1 MDCINLLA
9 SNALLTLPK
18 DAIQKQSDDVI
29 LFQIDLINTYNES
42 SATWLIVTNEVGLG
56 LVPPYKLGRLFRDL
70 GRANQKL
77 ADIADEVIFMV
88 SGITHVYQKVN
99 SMELFVIRHTEVQN
113 PNNLCYGNYD
123 ISLKPNY
130 EHKSKIFFKNL
141 PNDLDQIYSSPSKR
155 CTDLLDLHNLN
166 FNIHNDLRELDFGD
180 WEGKKWDDIDQT
192 DLNYW
197 MEDYVNRSPKNGE
210 NDRFI

>member
-1 MDCINLLA
+1 
-9 SNALLTLPK
+9 
-18 DAIQKQSDDVI
+18 
-29 LFQIDLINTYNES
+29 
-42 SATWLIVTNEVGLG
+42 
-56 LVPPYKLGRLFRDL
+56 
-70 GRANQKL
+70 
-77 ADIADEVIFMV
+77 
-88 SGITHVYQKVN
+88 
-99 SMELFVIRHTEVQN
+99 MELFVIRHTEVQN

-130 EHKSKIFFKNL
+130 EHKSKIFFENL

-192 DLNYW
+192 HLNYW

-210 NDRFI
+210 KMIDLYKRSIEFTYKLVELDLQKILLVTHAGVIRSLISEALSINLNQIFNIAVQYDEIYRFQINSSDKPSLLFLDMTNILTGEIIQKLD

>member
-29 LFQIDLINTYNES
+29 LFQIEDLINTYNES

-56 LVPPYKLGRLFRDL
+56 LVPPYKLGRLFRDSL

-88 SGITHVYQKVN
+88 SGIPMY
-99 SMELFVIRHTEVQN
+99 I
-113 PNNLCYGNYD
+113 
-123 ISLKPNY
+123 
-130 EHKSKIFFKNL
+130 
-141 PNDLDQIYSSPSKR
+141 
-155 CTDLLDLHNLN
+155 
-166 FNIHNDLRELDFGD
+166 
-180 WEGKKWDDIDQT
+180 KK
-192 DLNYW
+192 
-197 MEDYVNRSPKNGE
+197 
-210 NDRFI
+210 